1 MARLWGYCIVLNVI
15 SGLLAGGVAAST
27 NSYESIA
34 TYTASG
40 SVSTI
45 SFTSIPSTYKHLQ
58 IRFIARCSRSD
69 YTVAALYARFNSDS
83 ASNYSGHYLGGNGG
97 SAFAYGGAN
106 YTSSPAGLVSGTN
119 VTANTFSGGVIDV
132 LDYQNTNKYKTVRS
146 LAGFNGNAAGTGD
159 EINLQSGNWRSTSA
173 ITSIDFTLETGANF
187 LQYSQFALYGIK
199 G

>member
-1 MARLWGYCIVLNVI
+1 MLNQI
-15 SGLLAGGVAAST
+15 AAIHGTGVAAST
-27 NSYESIA
+27 TSYESIA
-34 TYTASG
+34 TYTATG

-45 SFTSIPSTYKHLQ
+45 SFTSFPSTYKHLQ

-69 YTVAALYARFNSDS
+69 YTVAALLARFNSDTG
-83 ASNYSGHYLGGNGG
+83 SNYSGHYLGGNGG

-106 YTSSPAGLVSGTN
+106 YTFSPAGLVAGTN
-119 VTANTFSGGVIDV
+119 VAASVFSGGVIDV

-159 EINLQSGNWRSTSA
+159 EINLQSGSWRNTNA
-173 ITSIDFTLETGANF
+173 VTSIDFTLETGASF
-187 LQYSQFALYGIK
+187 LQYSSFALYGIK